1 MANIVIKDGA
11 GNTKYLK
18 AAGAGTD
25 IDPHVPEQAVTVTG
39 VATAANQATANSAL
53 ADILAALASVA
64 VTGPLTDAQ
73 LRANPILTTLG
84 TLPDTAAGDLA
95 AIAAALAGTLTVDG
109 AVTIGSALP
118 AGSANIGDVDVAS
131 VSLPAAI
138 YNGKTTVTTAG
149 TRVALAS
156 SQALVS
162 GVTVKALAANTGTI
176 YVGNSS
182 VAAANGFALAKG
194 ESVFLEIA
202 NLATVYLD
210 SSVNGEGATF
220 VAS

>member
-1 MANIVIKDGA
+1 MANLAVKNA
-11 GNTKYLK
+11 GGTTVYLK
-18 AAGAGTD
+18 ASGAGTD

-39 VATAANQATANSAL
+39 VATAANQAAANSAL

-176 YVGNSS
+176 YVGNSAVDS
-182 VAAANGFALAKG
+182 SNGFALAKG
-194 ESVFLEIA
+194 ESVFIEIA

>member
-1 MANIVIKDGA
+1 MSNIVIKDGA

-25 IDPHVPEQAVTVTG
+25 IDPHVPEQAVSVTG
-39 VATAANQATANSAL
+39 VATAANQAAANSAL

-138 YNGKTTVTTAG
+138 YHGQKVVATAG
-149 TRVALAS
+149 TEVALATT
-156 SQALVS
+156 QAILS
-162 GVTVKALAANTGTI
+162 GVTIKALHANTGYI
-176 YVGNSS
+176 YVGKNPVTNGTGFVLDAGEQIFVE
-182 VAAANGFALAKG
+182 VAD
-194 ESVFLEIA
+194 
-202 NLATVYLD
+202 LATVYID
-210 SSVNGEGATF
+210 SSVNGEG
-220 VAS
+220 VSYIAS

>member
-1 MANIVIKDGA
+1 MANLAVKNA
-11 GNTKYLK
+11 GGTTVYLK
-18 AAGAGTD
+18 ASGAGTD

-39 VATAANQATANSAL
+39 VATAANQATANGA
-53 ADILAALASVA
+53 
-64 VTGPLTDAQ
+64 
-73 LRANPILTTLG
+73 
-84 TLPDTAAGDLA
+84 LA
-95 AIAAALAGTLTVDG
+95 AIQAAVEGTLTVDG
-109 AVTIGSALP
+109 AVTMSSALP

-131 VSLPAAI
+131 VSLPTAV

-194 ESVFLEIA
+194 ESVFIEIA